1 MEGLGKMLPLDQAVD
16 WLKDQHSELS
26 IDDLIQKAIDEEIEI
41 YGTVH
46 PPLKESVKQVLDS
59 IKEFKQAGIGI
70 GTLSELDDLHFNLPI
85 VEIKVPKTVLR
96 GLQKK
101 EISIIQLPE
110 KPINFILKSSLE
122 VPLAQLEKLV
132 SKSKLT
138 TIEDTERI
146 HGNTRNNFEKREA
159 DLMQIISF
167 LWECR
172 NKEKIKHQ
180 TDLVC
185 FLTAN
190 REMNRQED
198 DLKKLISK
206 AIKSG
211 KKG

>member
-26 IDDLIQKAIDEEIEI
+26 IDELIQKGIDEEIEI
-41 YGTVH
+41 YGTVS
-46 PPLKESVKQVLDS
+46 PPVNDVIKQVLDV
-59 IKEFKQAGIGI
+59 IKNVKQAGIGI
-70 GTLSELDDLHFNLPI
+70 SNLSELDDLHFDLPN
-85 VEIKVPKTVLR
+85 VEIKIPKNVLR

-101 EISIIQLPE
+101 EISIIRLPD
-110 KPINFILKSSLE
+110 KPIHFILKSSLE
-122 VPLAQLEKLV
+122 VPLAQLERLV

-138 TIEDTERI
+138 TSEDTEKI
-146 HGNTRNNFEKREA
+146 HGNTRKNFEKREA

-167 LWECR
+167 LWEYR
-172 NKEKIKHQ
+172 NQEKIKHQ
-180 TDLVC
+180 TDLVR

-190 REMNRQED
+190 QEMNRQED
-198 DLKKLISK
+198 DLKRLISE

>member
-16 WLKDQHSELS
+16 WLKDQHAELS
-26 IDDLIQKAIDEEIEI
+26 IDELIQKAVDEEIEI
-41 YGTVH
+41 YGTAH
-46 PPLKESVKQVLDS
+46 PPVDEITTQIINQLKEARISG
-59 IKEFKQAGIGI
+59 AM
-70 GTLSELDDLHFNLPI
+70 SELDDLHFDIPT
-85 VEIKVPKTVLR
+85 VEIKVSKTVLR
-96 GLQKK
+96 GFQKK
-101 EISIIQLPE
+101 EISTIQLPE
-110 KPINFILKSSLE
+110 KPINFILKSSLK
-122 VPLAQLEKLV
+122 VSLAQLERLV
-132 SKSKLT
+132 SKSNLT
-138 TIEDTERI
+138 TTEDTEKI

-180 TDLVC
+180 TDLVR

>member
-1 MEGLGKMLPLDQAVD
+1 MAGLGKMLPLDQAVD
-16 WLKDQHSELS
+16 WLKDQHSKLS
-26 IDDLIQKAIDEEIEI
+26 IDELIQKAIDEEIEI
-41 YGTVH
+41 YGPAL
-46 PPLKESVKQVLDS
+46 PPVDEINTQIINQLKEAR
-59 IKEFKQAGIGI
+59 IRGAM
-70 GTLSELDDLHFNLPI
+70 SELDDLHFNLPI

-101 EISIIQLPE
+101 KISTIRLSE
-110 KPINFILKSSLE
+110 KTIHFILKSSLE
-122 VPLAQLEKLV
+122 VPLAQLERLV
-132 SKSKLT
+132 SKSNLT
-138 TIEDTERI
+138 TTEDSERI

-180 TDLVC
+180 TDLVR

-198 DLKKLISK
+198 DLRKLISK
-206 AIKSG
+206 AINSG
-211 KKG
+211 EKG

>member
-41 YGTVH
+41 YGTVF
-46 PPLKESVKQVLDS
+46 PPVKESVKQVLDS
-59 IKEFKQAGIGI
+59 IKEFKQAGYGI
-70 GTLSELDDLHFNLPI
+70 GTLSELKVDADLLS
-85 VEIKVPKTVLR
+85 VEIKVPKNVLR
-96 GLQKK
+96 VLQEEEFSKFR
-101 EISIIQLPE
+101 LPE
-110 KPINFILKSSLE
+110 KPINFILKSSLK
-122 VPLAQLEKLV
+122 VSPVQLEKLV

-185 FLTAN
+185 FLSAN